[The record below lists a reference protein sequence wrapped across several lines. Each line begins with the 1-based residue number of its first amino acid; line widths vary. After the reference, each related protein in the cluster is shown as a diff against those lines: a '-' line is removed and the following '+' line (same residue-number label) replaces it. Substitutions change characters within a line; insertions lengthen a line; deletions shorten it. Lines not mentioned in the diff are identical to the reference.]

1 MYEMNSV
8 LGFEICEVFHLF
20 VVIQIIIFGR
30 RKEKFCFSEIIFPG
44 VSVHN
49 LLKNRLG
56 LYRAE
61 GNNCSIESQKA

>member
-8 LGFEICEVFHLF
+8 LHFEVCEVCYLF

-30 RKEKFCFSEIIFPG
+30 RKEKFCFSETIFPG
-44 VSVHN
+44 VSVHKF
-49 LLKNRLG
+49 LKDCLR